1 MVAIQLD
8 KVRQEQLERLAS
20 SQGRP
25 VVELAQQ
32 VIEDYID
39 LQGLRELS
47 DDEWNR
53 GLVALAKEVFPEE
66 NWDEKAE
73 P

>member
-1 MVAIQLD
+1 MVAIHLD

-47 DDEWNR
+47 DDEWNT

-66 NWDEKAE
+66 NWDEKAG